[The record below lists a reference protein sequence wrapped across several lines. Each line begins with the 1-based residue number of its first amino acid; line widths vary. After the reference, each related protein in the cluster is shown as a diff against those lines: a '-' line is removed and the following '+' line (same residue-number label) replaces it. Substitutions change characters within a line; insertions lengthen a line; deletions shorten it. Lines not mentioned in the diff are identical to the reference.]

1 MISSVTL
8 TLSVTLGDGTV
19 LSIPASVMP
28 SILQDEDARVFQ
40 ALDKA
45 ATDSDT
51 THDEQLLRIMIGAL
65 RDVPVT
71 YFDDTWPGGNAPK
84 DVLDR
89 MAVFLCRQ
97 LHARG
102 SR

>member
-1 MISSVTL
+1 MIRSVTL
-8 TLSVTLGDGTV
+8 NLSVTLADGTV

-28 SILQDEDARVFQ
+28 SLVQDEDARVFQ

-45 ATDSDT
+45 ASDSET
-51 THDEQLLRIMIGAL
+51 THDEQLLRIMIGSL
-65 RDVPVT
+65 RSLPVT
-71 YFDDTWPGGNAPK
+71 YFDDTWPGGDPPK

-89 MAVFLCRQ
+89 MAVFLCGQ